1 MDKVKVG
8 LVGCGNICDIYFQNA
23 KKFSNVEILACCD
36 IIEERMRNKAQ
47 EYEIPHM
54 GSLQDILNNP
64 EIEIVLNLTLPQ
76 SHAEVTLAALNAG
89 KNVYSEKPLAVD
101 LEDGKKIVDLAQS
114 KGLRVGCAPDTF
126 LGGRLQMCR
135 KIIDDGWLGKII
147 GDIKHWKH

>member
-1 MDKVKVG
+1 MFSKKNPYILQRGFQWAAEGNATKNETIKRGDFGVKSNG

-89 KNVYSEKPLAVD
+89 KNVYSENH
-101 LEDGKKIVDLAQS
+101 
-114 KGLRVGCAPDTF
+114 LRS
-126 LGGRLQMCR
+126 
-135 KIIDDGWLGKII
+135 I
-147 GDIKHWKH
+147 